1 MIFVIALF
9 HALFIVLG
17 VVFLFL
23 LIWWFLEDQVTCPPK
38 RSYKFKIKY
47 DEELG
52 KYVLLQKRILGWWY
66 AYKNEFETKEKA
78 KCYMH
83 RILIRYAED
92 DEKKGKEQFYEFT
105 PIKDRSRLLENKP
118 NDKAD

>member
-1 MIFVIALF
+1 MIFIKNALVVIFVI
-9 HALFIVLG
+9 LG
-17 VVFLFL
+17 VVFLL
-23 LIWWFLEDQVTCPPK
+23 LCLYTFLEEYMAPPK
-38 RSYKFKIKY
+38 RSYKFKIEY

-52 KYVLLQKRILGWWY
+52 KYVLLQKRMLGWWY
-66 AYKNEFETKEKA
+66 TYKDKFETKEKA
-78 KCYMH
+78 ERYMH
-83 RILIRYAED
+83 QILIRYAED

>member
-1 MIFVIALF
+1 MIFIKNALVVIFVI
-9 HALFIVLG
+9 LG
-17 VVFLFL
+17 VVFLL
-23 LIWWFLEDQVTCPPK
+23 LCLYTFLEEYMAPPK
-38 RSYKFKIKY
+38 RSYKFKIEYNK
-47 DEELG
+47 EAKG
-52 KYVLLQKRILGWWY
+52 FILLQKRRLIGW
-66 AYKNEFETKEKA
+66 YKYSDTFKTKEDA
-78 KCYMH
+78 EYYMY

>member
-1 MIFVIALF
+1 MIFVIAFF

-17 VVFLFL
+17 VVSLFL
-23 LIWWFLEDQVTCPPK
+23 WIWWFLGWVTAPPK
-38 RSYKFKIKY
+38 RSYKFKIEY

-52 KYVLLQKRILGWWY
+52 KYVLLQKRMLGWWY
-66 AYKNEFETKEKA
+66 TYKDEFETKEKA
-78 KCYMH
+78 ERYMH
-83 RILIRYAED
+83 RIIMRYAED
-92 DEKKGKEQFYEFT
+92 DEKKRKEQFYEFT